1 MSSSS
6 AGFRNILL
14 SLKHR
19 DYAIYTYTHFPGLIF
34 MWAQRIGVGWL
45 AWELTHSPSWLGLI
59 AMADLLPAVFLAPV
73 AGAVADRMSV
83 IRLLLISEAFLVVY
97 ATVLWLLTLTGL
109 IDIWILFGFSI
120 VLGCNHP
127 FGNAGRA
134 NVTPLIVPQEIL
146 GPAIA
151 LNSICF
157 NLARSAGP
165 AVAGG
170 LIAATNSVNWLFFLF
185 GAGEAVLVI
194 GILFFRTQAQPR
206 KQQGGGIKGMV
217 SDVRA
222 GFGYVIGHAGIGPV
236 LLLLIFGAIT
246 SRPANELLPGFADQI
261 FARGAEGL
269 GWLGAAVG
277 IGGILGSVWLAWRG
291 GITGLADVVVFN
303 TFVMGIGLV
312 GFGVSSNFWIALVF
326 LAIVGWS
333 LNVAGVGTQTLLQW
347 SVDPAMRGRVMS
359 IFMLIFRGVP
369 ALGALLI
376 GLAAEFFGLQWAVIS
391 AGAIC
396 ATGCILAY
404 RRRAAMTEH
413 LERPGAASDSGEK
426 SGTR

>member
-1 MSSSS
+1 MTTSTS
-6 AGFRNILL
+6 GFRNILA

-45 AWELTHSPSWLGLI
+45 AWELTQSPTWLGLI

-73 AGAVADRMSV
+73 AGAVADRMNV
-83 IRLLLISEAFLVVY
+83 IRLLLISEIFLVVY
-97 ATVLWLLTLTGL
+97 AFVLWLLTVTGV
-109 IDIWILFGFSI
+109 IDIWLLFAFSI
-120 VLGCNHP
+120 LLGCNHP

-134 NVTPLIVPQEIL
+134 NVTPLIVPQAEL

-170 LIAATNSVNWLFFLF
+170 LIAATHSVDLLFFLF

-194 GILFFRTQAQPR
+194 GLMFFRTQTQPR
-206 KQQGGGIKGMV
+206 KRQGGGVLGMV
-217 SDVRA
+217 RDVRA
-222 GFGYVIGHAGIGPV
+222 GFGYVLSHPGIGPV
-236 LLLLIFGAIT
+236 LLLLIFGSIT
-246 SRPANELLPGFADQI
+246 SRPSNELLPGFADQI

-277 IGGILGSVWLAWRG
+277 IGGILGSIWLAWRG
-291 GITGLADVVVFN
+291 GIAGLANVVVFN
-303 TFVMGIGLV
+303 TLIMGIGLI
-312 GFGVSSNFWIALVF
+312 GFGVSDNFWLALLF
-326 LAIVGWS
+326 LAVVGWA

-369 ALGALLI
+369 ALGALII
-376 GLAAEFFGLQWAVIS
+376 GVAAEFFGLQWAVTA

-396 ATGCILAY
+396 AVGCIWAY
-404 RRRAAMTEH
+404 RHRANMRDH
-413 LERPGAASDSGEK
+413 LEKPGGKNEDAGRS
-426 SGTR
+426 

>member
-1 MSSSS
+1 MST
-6 AGFRNILL
+6 ATPGFRNILA

-45 AWELTHSPSWLGLI
+45 AWELTQSPSWLGLI

-73 AGAVADRMSV
+73 AGALADRMNV
-83 IRLLLISEAFLVVY
+83 IKLLMLSEAFMVVY
-97 ATVLWLLTLTGL
+97 AMTLWLLTLTGV
-109 IDIWILFGFSI
+109 IDIWILFAFSI
-120 VLGCNHP
+120 LLGCNHP

-134 NVTPLIVPQEIL
+134 NVTPLLVPHAEL

-157 NLARSAGP
+157 NLARSLGP
-165 AVAGG
+165 AIAGG
-170 LIAATNSVNWLFFLF
+170 LIAASNSVDWIFFLF
-185 GAGEAVLVI
+185 GAGEAVLLS
-194 GILFFRTQAQPR
+194 GIFFFRTQAQPR
-206 KQQGGGIKGMV
+206 MRQGGGLMGMI

-222 GFGYVIGHAGIGPV
+222 GFGYVLAHPGIGPV

-246 SRPANELLPGFADQI
+246 SRPAIELLPGFADQV

-291 GITGLADVVVFN
+291 GISGLAHVVVLH
-303 TFVMGIGLV
+303 TFLMGVGLI
-312 GFGVSSNFWIALVF
+312 GFGIADNFWLALLF
-326 LAIVGWS
+326 LGLIGFS
-333 LNVAGVGTQTLLQW
+333 LNVSGVGTQTLLQW
-347 SVDPAMRGRVMS
+347 SVDPVMRGRVMS

-376 GLAAEFFGLQWAVIS
+376 GIAAEFFGLQWAVAV

-396 ATGCILAY
+396 AAGCIWVY
-404 RRRAAMTEH
+404 RRRAAMREH
-413 LERPGAASDSGEK
+413 LEKPGGKLDDFGRS
-426 SGTR
+426 

>member
-1 MSSSS
+1 MSATAS
-6 AGFRNILL
+6 GFRNILA
-14 SLKHR
+14 SLEHR

-73 AGAVADRMSV
+73 AGAVADRMNV
-83 IRLLLISEAFLVVY
+83 IKLLMISEAFLVVY
-97 ATVLWLLTLTGL
+97 ATILWLLTLTGL
-109 IDIWILFGFSI
+109 IDIWILFAFSI

-134 NVTPLIVPQEIL
+134 NVTPLLVPQADL

-157 NLARSAGP
+157 NVARSAGP
-165 AVAGG
+165 AIAGG
-170 LIAATNSVNWLFFLF
+170 LIAATNAVDLLFFLF

-194 GILFFRTQAQPR
+194 GLFFFRTQAQPR
-206 KQQGGGIKGMV
+206 MRQGGGLSGMV

-222 GFGYVIGHAGIGPV
+222 GFGYAMTHAGIGPI

-246 SRPANELLPGFADQI
+246 SRPSIELLPGFADQI
-261 FARGAEGL
+261 FDRGAEGL

-277 IGGILGSVWLAWRG
+277 IGGILGSIWLAWRG
-291 GITGLADVVVFN
+291 GIAGLADVVVLH
-303 TFVMGIGLV
+303 TFLMGIGMIGV
-312 GFGVSSNFWIALVF
+312 GISDNFWIALLF
-326 LAIVGWS
+326 LGLVGWS

-376 GLAAEFFGLQWAVIS
+376 GLAAEFFGLQWAVAA

-396 ATGCILAY
+396 AAGCIWAY
-404 RRRAAMTEH
+404 RRRATMSEH
-413 LERPGAASDSGEK
+413 LEKPGSKIENDK
-426 SGTR
+426 RR